1 MCKLRGS
8 PKIATSTMHE
18 RIHVCIYGGYIR
30 GHEQMEDDET
40 EEEREPEERAEQ
52 ATPIDIKTVEKSR
65 KLSS

>member
-1 MCKLRGS
+1 
-8 PKIATSTMHE
+8 MHE